1 MNTAKNIHN
10 VSANFFFILA
20 FFYIFSALSL
30 RNGYNVNLMIFLM
43 RLFDTPLAFIS
54 LLYGGSGLYLQINE
68 GKEGTASTWSIVIFA
83 LCLILFGGVLFINF
97 AFPSVL

>member
-10 VSANFFFILA
+10 ASADLFFILA
-20 FFYIFSALSL
+20 FLYVFAALAF
-30 RNGYNVNLMIFLM
+30 RNDFNASVMIFLM
-43 RLFDTPLAFIS
+43 RLLDIPFAFIA

-68 GKEGTASTWSIVIFA
+68 GKEDTASAWSIIIFA
-83 LCLILFGGVLFINF
+83 FCLILFGAVVFMNF